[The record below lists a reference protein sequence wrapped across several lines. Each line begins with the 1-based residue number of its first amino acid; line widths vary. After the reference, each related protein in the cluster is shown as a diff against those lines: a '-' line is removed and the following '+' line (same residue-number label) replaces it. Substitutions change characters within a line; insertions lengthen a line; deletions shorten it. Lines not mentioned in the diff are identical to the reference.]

1 MTLHLVCDV
10 SGSMGD
16 SGKPFIMRTL
26 VMAVAQWTRLGYGAA
41 ELMLSSWGAEV
52 RGCADWNA
60 RMELP
65 ADLLACGGASDCEVL
80 TRMLEE
86 KRDDAFLLFT
96 DGFWPQGADRQLR
109 RWKACVPPGALR
121 IVKVGADANPRL
133 KGEHVFTAENLLA
146 ALDGWPS

>member
-96 DGFWPQGADRQLR
+96 D
-109 RWKACVPPGALR
+109 ALR